1 MRAFRR
7 QKGRYVA
14 RLDAGER
21 AVVASVVADVAELL
35 GAGRFE
41 DGPPPAAGPGAAP
54 GDATPG
60 GPWSV
65 RTAPLPPP
73 DDPAVRR
80 LLPDASRDDPEV
92 AAEFRRLTED
102 DLRARKVARLR
113 SLWTALVHGE
123 PGWPEDALVVAP
135 TSADDVA
142 ATLTDLRLVLAD
154 RLDLRTDAD
163 SEALYDG
170 LATAPE
176 DDVRTYLASVY
187 GALSWLQES
196 LLAVMLAAHEEHRP
210 GGGRSGD

>member
-1 MRAFRR
+1 M
-7 QKGRYVA
+7 
-14 RLDAGER
+14 
-21 AVVASVVADVAELL
+21 
-35 GAGRFE
+35 
-41 DGPPPAAGPGAAP
+41 
-54 GDATPG
+54 
-60 GPWSV
+60 

-80 LLPDASRDDPEV
+80 LLPDASREDPEV

-102 DLRARKVARLR
+102 DLRARKIARLR
-113 SLWTALVHGE
+113 CLWTALVHGE
-123 PGWPEDALVVAP
+123 PGWPQDAFVVAP
-135 TSADDVA
+135 ASADEVA

-154 RLDLRTDAD
+154 RLEIRTDAD

-196 LLAVMLAAHEEHRP
+196 LLAVMLAAHDARPP
-210 GGGRSGD
+210 GGARSDD

>member
-1 MRAFRR
+1 MHAFRR

-41 DGPPPAAGPGAAP
+41 DAPAPGPATSAGPGAP
-54 GDATPG
+54 DGWT
-60 GPWSV
+60 V
-65 RTAPLPPP
+65 RTAPVPPP
-73 DDPAVRR
+73 QDPAVRR

-92 AAEFRRLTED
+92 AREFRRLTED
-102 DLRARKVARLR
+102 DLRTRKIARLR
-113 SLWTALVHGE
+113 HLWTLLVDGE
-123 PGWPEDALVVAP
+123 PGWPEHALVVAP
-135 TSADDVA
+135 QAADDVA
-142 ATLTDLRLVLAD
+142 ATLTDLRLVLGE

-170 LATAPE
+170 LGDDDE
-176 DDVRTYLASVY
+176 DDVRAYLASVY

-196 LLAVMLAAHEEHRP
+196 LLAVMLAAPEGP
-210 GGGRSGD
+210 GRSRGRSDG

>member
-14 RLDAGER
+14 RLDEGER

-41 DGPPPAAGPGAAP
+41 DGPAPAVGSGP
-54 GDATPG
+54 GDAPDVAA
-60 GPWSV
+60 WQV
-65 RTAPLPPP
+65 RTEPVPPP
-73 DDPAVRR
+73 QDPAVRR

-92 AAEFRRLTED
+92 AGEFRRLTED
-102 DLRARKVARLR
+102 DLRARKIARLR
-113 SLWTALVHGE
+113 CLWTSLVHGE
-123 PGWPEDALVVAP
+123 PGWPEHALVVDP
-135 TSADDVA
+135 RSADDVA
-142 ATLTDLRLVLAD
+142 ACLTDLRLVLGE

-170 LATAPE
+170 LGDGDE
-176 DDVRTYLASVY
+176 DDVRAYLASVY

-196 LLAVMLAAHEEHRP
+196 LLAVMLAAPDAPP
-210 GGGRSGD
+210 GGRTRSDG

>member
-7 QKGRYVA
+7 QKGHYVA

-41 DGPPPAAGPGAAP
+41 DGPRSASTPVDGPSPDG
-54 GDATPG
+54 
-60 GPWSV
+60 WSL
-65 RTAPLPPP
+65 RTAPVPPP
-73 DDPAVRR
+73 QDPAVRR

-92 AAEFRRLTED
+92 AGEFRRLTED
-102 DLRARKVARLR
+102 DLRSRKVARLQR
-113 SLWTALVHGE
+113 LWTSLVHGE
-123 PGWPEDALVVAP
+123 PGWPEHALVVSPQA
-135 TSADDVA
+135 ADDVA
-142 ATLTDLRLVLAD
+142 ATITDLRLVLGE

-170 LATAPE
+170 LATEPE
-176 DDVRTYLASVY
+176 DDVRAYLASVY

-196 LLAVMLAAHEEHRP
+196 LLAVMLAAPE
-210 GGGRSGD
+210 GGGTGRGRSGG